1 MLPISGGWKPKVRVP
16 TCSGPGD
23 GRRPLL
29 AVFTWQEGRGQR
41 ARVPSEKGAN
51 AFGGLHLHD
60 RISITSGA
68 RASTREFGGTH
79 PPAHS
84 ILRLT
89 SQFQSGA
96 LRPPQAR
103 NCCWIQHLP
112 LPVPFPPQHLTTSHL
127 QLCLRGLFGGRLSG
141 TKMSEKSGITQCGVF
156 SLF

>member
-89 SQFQSGA
+89 SVSIRSIAAPPGQELLLDSTSPFACAVPSPTSDHVPPPA
-96 LRPPQAR
+96 LPE
-103 NCCWIQHLP
+103 
-112 LPVPFPPQHLTTSHL
+112 
-127 QLCLRGLFGGRLSG
+127 G
-141 TKMSEKSGITQCGVF
+141 TIWGKA
-156 SLF
+156 